1 MMTRRFSGLL
11 VTMPLAVVIGAQTV
25 SWALSLKN
33 WTPGETLTAADLN
46 GNFTKINND
55 LGRLDDVTTAS
66 DTGVLRA
73 SRRLSLPAGAT
84 RIGLGDGWTDV
95 SEGIYGFAPEPALL
109 PGTERRYRLTIRSGN
124 NCIPVE
130 GDVVKYRLFFFWP
143 HGGNNHPDTVEYTG
157 RLYWG
162 EVAEGGWEVID
173 LDHVLDPAGG
183 TRPEFWKLQA
193 LATGCSHLVKDVQA
207 DLYDVAL

>member
-11 VTMPLAVVIGAQTV
+11 VTMPLAVVLGAQTV

-46 GNFTKINND
+46 GNFAKINTD
-55 LGRLDDVTTAS
+55 LARLDDVTTAS

-73 SRRLSLPAGAT
+73 SRRLSLPGGGS
-84 RIGLGDGWTDV
+84 RIGISESWTDV

-109 PGTERRYRLTIRSGN
+109 PGTERRYRLTIRSAN
-124 NCIPVE
+124 DCIQAQ
-130 GDVVKYRLFFFWP
+130 GDVVKYRLYFFW
-143 HGGNNHPDTVEYTG
+143 HTHNRPDTIEYDG
-157 RLYWG
+157 RTYFGFLDQ
-162 EVAEGGWEVID
+162 GGWEVID
-173 LDHVLDPAGG
+173 LDHVTDPSPGG
-183 TRPEFWKLQA
+183 DRPEFWKLQA
-193 LATGCSHLVKDVQA
+193 YAVGCSHLVKDVQA